1 MDICDCYTVSEET
14 QSRNFEFSIAWV
26 AVDFSLFQY
35 LSFGLSDD
43 FLLKCVLNVIS
54 IAFIFLQVYIVMHD
68 SPESQLHIA
77 EVTTCSFIYN
87 SHISDTLVVYIYSL
101 ISNTLV
107 VHDHMSQ

>member
-1 MDICDCYTVSEET
+1 MFCYQSWCAWICDYYTVSEQT
-14 QSRNFEFSIAWV
+14 QSRNFEFSTAWV
-26 AVDFSLFQY
+26 AMEFFLFQY

-68 SPESQLHIA
+68 SPESQLHIP
-77 EVTTCSFIYN
+77 EVTVCSFIYN
-87 SHISDTLVVYIYSL
+87 NLISD
-101 ISNTLV
+101 TLV